1 LVRGGACRQSR
12 RSRSRRLSV
21 LGSRAT
27 PEQLEQ
33 HRSAGPRQSANP
45 IPTVADRSVVAG
57 AAISTTLQLSARR
70 KSPRWCGRFTRRE
83 PAATA
88 GPRPALRAPRV
99 CRARPQRT
107 SLARK
112 PCTSRLRQ
120 PPPTVCPDQSRGSR
134 AEQVRRTQR
143 RDACGAR
150 KEGLDPVSLGARG
163 AAREALRGDRC
174 RSCERPTDGEP
185 VSAFVGWRR
194 SQRRRRA

>member
-33 HRSAGPRQSANP
+33 HRSAGARPSGNPIRRSRTDASSPERQSQPHCRSPHGESRHAGVAASRAVNQQRRP
-45 IPTVADRSVVAG
+45 GRDLLCERRGYVVHVRSALPLRGNRARVGSASLPRRYARIRVADPARSRCAAHSDEMRAG
-57 AAISTTLQLSARR
+57 RGKRVST
-70 KSPRWCGRFTRRE
+70 
-83 PAATA
+83 
-88 GPRPALRAPRV
+88 
-99 CRARPQRT
+99 
-107 SLARK
+107 
-112 PCTSRLRQ
+112 
-120 PPPTVCPDQSRGSR
+120 
-134 AEQVRRTQR
+134 
-143 RDACGAR
+143 
-150 KEGLDPVSLGARG
+150 PVSLGARG
-163 AAREALRGDRC
+163 AASEALRGDRC